1 VFGESPRVDVHLA
14 DDLTRRPR
22 DYAVRTVHVELRPD
36 VIFQL
41 LEAVAQPRP
50 NHWSRVWPTALAM
63 SRWLLDQPSAS
74 LPREAFELGC
84 GMGLVSV
91 TAAHLGLVTH
101 GTDREPLA
109 IALALEN
116 AERNGVSGLTT
127 SLLEWSDAITTSTPL
142 LLASDL
148 VYEASSPDV
157 LYALAHTAGL
167 LAPGGVLVMAGPTA
181 RAELANTL
189 VRRFRDAGYAHGS
202 QTVHVE
208 WEGHEDQVELH
219 TLRRPG
225 KLGLD

>member
-1 VFGESPRVDVHLA
+1 M
-14 DDLTRRPR
+14 
-22 DYAVRTVHVELRPD
+22 HVELRPG
-36 VIFQL
+36 VVFQL

-50 NHWSRVWPTALAM
+50 NHWARVWPTALAM
-63 SRWLLDQPSAS
+63 SRWLLDQPPAS
-74 LPREAFELGC
+74 LPREALELGC

-116 AERNGVSGLTT
+116 AERNGVVGLTT

-157 LYALAHTAGL
+157 LYALVHTAGL
-167 LAPGGVLVMAGPTA
+167 LAPEGLLVMAGPTS

-189 VRRFRDAGYAHGS
+189 VTRFRATGYSHQS
-202 QTVHVE
+202 YTLQVE
-208 WEGHEDQVELH
+208 WEGHHDQVELH
-219 TLRRPG
+219 TLRRPA
-225 KLGLD
+225 

>member
-1 VFGESPRVDVHLA
+1 M
-14 DDLTRRPR
+14 
-22 DYAVRTVHVELRPD
+22 HVELRPGL
-36 VIFQL
+36 VFRL

-50 NHWSRVWPTALAM
+50 NHWARVWPTSLAM
-63 SRWLLDQPSAS
+63 SRWLLDQPPAS

-84 GMGLVSV
+84 GMGLVSM

-116 AERNGVSGLTT
+116 AERNGVVGLST
-127 SLLEWSDAITTSTPL
+127 SLLEWSDPITTSTPL
-142 LLASDL
+142 LLASDV

-157 LYALAHTAGL
+157 LYALAHGAGL

-189 VRRFRDAGYAHGS
+189 VDRFRTAGYAHGGS
-202 QTVHVE
+202 TLQVE
-208 WEGHEDQVELH
+208 WEGHHDEVELH
-219 TLRRPG
+219 TLRRPEA
-225 KLGLD
+225 

>member
-1 VFGESPRVDVHLA
+1 MVHLPHVHDDLGSA

-36 VIFQL
+36 VVFKL

-50 NHWSRVWPTALAM
+50 NHWARVWPTALAM
-63 SRWLLDQPSAS
+63 SRWLLDQPRAS
-74 LPREAFELGC
+74 LPAEALELGC

-91 TAAHLGLVTH
+91 TAAHLGLATH

-116 AERNGVSGLTT
+116 AERNGVTGLTT
-127 SLLEWSDAITTSTPL
+127 SRLEWSDAVTTSTRL

-148 VYEASSPDV
+148 VYEASSPDA

-167 LAPGGVLVMAGPTA
+167 LAPGGLLVLAGPTA
-181 RAELANTL
+181 RAELADVL
-189 VRRFRDAGYAHGS
+189 VQRFRDEGYAHTS
-202 QTVHVE
+202 VTALTS
-208 WEGHEDQVELH
+208 WEGYDDTIALH
-219 TLRRPG
+219 TLRRPVAQA
-225 KLGLD
+225 

>member
-1 VFGESPRVDVHLA
+1 
-14 DDLTRRPR
+14 
-22 DYAVRTVHVELRPD
+22 VRTVHVELRPD

-74 LPREAFELGC
+74 LPRAAFELGC

-91 TAAHLGLVTH
+91 TAAHLGIVTH

-116 AERNGVSGLTT
+116 AERNGVLGLTT
-127 SLLEWSDAITTSTPL
+127 SLLEWSQAITTSTPL

-148 VYEASSPDV
+148 VYEPSSPDA
-157 LYALAHTAGL
+157 LYSLAHTAGL
-167 LAPGGVLVMAGPTA
+167 LAPSGVLVMAGPTA
-181 RAELANTL
+181 RSELANTL
-189 VRRFRDAGYAHGS
+189 VGRFRDVGYAHTCEAL
-202 QTVHVE
+202 QVE
-208 WEGHEDQVELH
+208 WEGHQDTVELH
-219 TLRRPG
+219 TLRRPV
-225 KLGLD
+225 

>member
-1 VFGESPRVDVHLA
+1 M
-14 DDLTRRPR
+14 
-22 DYAVRTVHVELRPD
+22 HVELRPG
-36 VIFQL
+36 VVFQL

-50 NHWSRVWPTALAM
+50 NHWARVWPTALAM
-63 SRWLLDQPSAS
+63 SQWLLDQPPSS
-74 LPREAFELGC
+74 LPREALELGC

-116 AERNGVSGLTT
+116 AERNGVVGLTT

-148 VYEASSPDV
+148 VYEPSSPDV
-157 LYALAHTAGL
+157 LYALVHTAGL
-167 LAPGGVLVMAGPTA
+167 LAPGGLLVMAGPTA

-189 VRRFRDAGYAHGS
+189 VARFRATGYGHQS
-202 QTVHVE
+202 CTLQVE
-208 WEGHEDQVELH
+208 WEGHHDQVELH
-219 TLRRPG
+219 TLRRPA
-225 KLGLD
+225 